1 MTMKKILVF
10 IALCISCYVSYSQT
24 SDVIKL
30 DDIEQSGYDMQKS
43 INDDGSGFIERPYKW
58 YSGIGKADDKQ
69 IALELAQREAY
80 ATISR
85 IINNIVDDKCEKIA
99 SSMEGRVGKAVQSC
113 WTQISQNIVS
123 GCEPFGKAVVEYD
136 SRSGMYIVTA
146 KVAVRG
152 DRFLKMLGEVS
163 SIKVDGLSKSEMDE
177 YATINAEI
185 MEAARGE

>member
-1 MTMKKILVF
+1 MRRILIFVV
-10 IALCISCYVSYSQT
+10 LCGIYCVAYAQPG
-24 SDVIKL
+24 DVVRL

-136 SRSGMYIVTA
+136 SRFGMYIVTA

-163 SIKVDGLSKSEMDE
+163 SIKVDGFSEAEMDE
-177 YATINAEI
+177 YAAINAEI
-185 MEAARGE
+185 MESVRGE